1 MRAGFTWLT
10 MGNLPTSLPVT
21 PAYAM
26 VARSKSPL
34 DFNAK
39 AGPPDQARHCRWILT
54 PGPDHRSQA
63 CQLKPELTF
72 RLGQSDWTSHNLYC
86 KFASPVDDLCQG
98 EKRIFTLQISIISY
112 SII

>member
-1 MRAGFTWLT
+1 

-39 AGPPDQARHCRWILT
+39 AAPPDPSASE
-54 PGPDHRSQA
+54 SQVTEIT
-63 CQLKPELTF
+63 QLNF
-72 RLGQSDWTSHNLYC
+72 RLDS
-86 KFASPVDDLCQG
+86 
-98 EKRIFTLQISIISY
+98 
-112 SII
+112 

>member
-1 MRAGFTWLT
+1 MNEGRLGLRSSPSMDRSGTSASTSTGSPPWPRQGGWSRRGGATPMRAGFTWLT

-39 AGPPDQARHCRWILT
+39 AGPPDQARHCRWIL
-54 PGPDHRSQA
+54 
-63 CQLKPELTF
+63 
-72 RLGQSDWTSHNLYC
+72 
-86 KFASPVDDLCQG
+86 
-98 EKRIFTLQISIISY
+98 
-112 SII
+112 

>member
-39 AGPPDQARHCRWILT
+39 AAPPDPSASE
-54 PGPDHRSQA
+54 SQVTEIT
-63 CQLKPELTF
+63 QLNF
-72 RLGQSDWTSHNLYC
+72 RLDS
-86 KFASPVDDLCQG
+86 
-98 EKRIFTLQISIISY
+98 
-112 SII
+112 